1 LFSRTTLAFMPSKAS
16 SAVSRAVPISG
27 CDTQG
32 KRYRSTEEMWKAE
45 LASDD
50 LYDPEKGWYGKA
62 LEYWRNVPATI
73 SGVLGGMEH
82 IHDIDIRG
90 SRSFIESLPDRGTN
104 RALDCGAGI
113 GRIAKNLLTK
123 MYTTTDLL
131 EPVEHMLEQA
141 KKELNGLPVG
151 EFILSSMETAKL
163 PPKTYDL
170 IVIQWTAI
178 YLTDDDFVRFFKHC
192 HEALTPKGY
201 IFFKENCAS
210 DDRFL
215 VDKDDSSLTRSD
227 LHYKR
232 LFSQCGVRVVK
243 EAFQEEWP
251 ADLFA
256 VKMYALK

>member
-1 LFSRTTLAFMPSKAS
+1 MPAKAAAAPRGS
-16 SAVSRAVPISG
+16 PISG
-27 CDTQG
+27 GDTEG
-32 KRYRSTEEMWKAE
+32 KMYRSTDEMWRAE
-45 LASDD
+45 LAGD
-50 LYDPEKGWYGKA
+50 LYDPKKGWYGKA
-62 LEYWRNVPATI
+62 LEYWRNVPATVN
-73 SGVLGGMEH
+73 GVLGGMEH
-82 IHDIDIRG
+82 VHDIDIKG
-90 SRSFIESLPDRGTN
+90 SRKFIESLPDRGTN

-141 KKELNGLPVG
+141 KKELEGLPVG
-151 EFILSSMETAKL
+151 EFILASMETAKL

-192 HEALTPKGY
+192 QEALTPRGY

-210 DDRFL
+210 GDRFL

-227 LHYKR
+227 KHYKR
-232 LFSQCGVRVVK
+232 LFSRSGVRVVK